1 VRSFALR
8 WPASAKGTT
17 SPLCRRF
24 AAGAAQGF
32 VLGAAASLLREA
44 THNTRRRTI
53 VRYVIPDS
61 PPYEVPTLLLNLTLP
76 PAMSWDCPPS
86 FVVAPSSPLRCASTP
101 TPRVP
106 YQPLN
111 SSDPRLRQLGR

>member
-1 VRSFALR
+1 M
-8 WPASAKGTT
+8 
-17 SPLCRRF
+17 
-24 AAGAAQGF
+24 
-32 VLGAAASLLREA
+32 
-44 THNTRRRTI
+44 

-61 PPYEVPTLLLNLTLP
+61 PPYEVPTSLLNLTRP
-76 PAMSWDCPPS
+76 PAMSWYCPPS
-86 FVVAPSSPLRCASTP
+86 FVLAPSSPLRCASTP

>member
-1 VRSFALR
+1 M
-8 WPASAKGTT
+8 
-17 SPLCRRF
+17 
-24 AAGAAQGF
+24 
-32 VLGAAASLLREA
+32 
-44 THNTRRRTI
+44 

-61 PPYEVPTLLLNLTLP
+61 PPYDVPTSLLNLSRP
-76 PAMSWDCPPS
+76 PAMSWYCPQS
-86 FVVAPSSPLRCASTP
+86 FVLAPSSPLRCASTP